1 MKKMSMAN
9 GLATGQEWVS
19 KKNVQAWETLFGK
32 ELIRPMIN
40 PDDLERDMNK
50 LRNLFKE
57 VKCISSSFNFQ
68 TFSKR
73 YIDSYL
79 SKSQKSKY
87 LFT

>member
-50 LRNLFKE
+50 LRNLFKQ
-57 VKCISSSFNFQ
+57 VKCISCKKLPTYFVGG
-68 TFSKR
+68 TPFSTLL
-73 YIDSYL
+73 IF
-79 SKSQKSKY
+79 KY
-87 LFT
+87 